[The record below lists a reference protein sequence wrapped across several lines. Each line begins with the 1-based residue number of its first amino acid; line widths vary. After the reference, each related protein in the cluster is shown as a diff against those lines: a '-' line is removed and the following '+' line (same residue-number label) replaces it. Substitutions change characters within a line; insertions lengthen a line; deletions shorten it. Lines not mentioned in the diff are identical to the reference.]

1 MKAIVKASLFAT
13 LLAAPL
19 FAFAQNTDGGLT
31 RAQVRADLVRVE
43 SAGYRPIASDASY
56 PADIESAEAK
66 VAAANGT
73 LATASVGGSDE
84 NGGAQAGHAAQPV
97 ARLRSLYA
105 GH

>member
-1 MKAIVKASLFAT
+1 MKAIVKASLIAT
-13 LLAAPL
+13 LLATPL

-43 SAGYRPIASDASY
+43 NAGYRPIASEASY

-66 VAAANGT
+66 VEAANGT
-73 LATASVGGSDE
+73 LATAAVGGTAE
-84 NGGAQAGHAAQPV
+84 TGAAQAGRVTQRV
-97 ARLRSLYA
+97 GTLRSIYA